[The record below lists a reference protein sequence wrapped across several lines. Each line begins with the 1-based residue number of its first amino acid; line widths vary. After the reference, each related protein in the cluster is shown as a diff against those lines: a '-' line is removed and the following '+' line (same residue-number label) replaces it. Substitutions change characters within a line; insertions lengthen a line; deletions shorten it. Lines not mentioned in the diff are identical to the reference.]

1 MNNRDFQYSTTPTT
15 APQLQFTATGD
26 RYLVLADGQIGNAAG
41 TAFDAIMYFFP
52 AHRLLASACNPS
64 LRAIFFVPHD
74 V

>member
-41 TAFDAIMYFFP
+41 TAFDAIMYLFP
-52 AHRLLASACNPS
+52 AHRLLASAVQPVVAGDIF
-64 LRAIFFVPHD
+64 RAP
-74 V
+74 